1 MILIILVL
9 IVTFAVPNEIIA
21 INYQAFNA
29 TVKTLIEDS
38 GHLLIVHNEIVIHNK
53 FLILND
59 FGNKN
64 GVSISEGYQPTDKI
78 QTAS

>member
-1 MILIILVL
+1 
-9 IVTFAVPNEIIA
+9 
-21 INYQAFNA
+21 
-29 TVKTLIEDS
+29 

-53 FLILND
+53 FLN
-59 FGNKN
+59 FKRFWKQN